1 MNTGNIN
8 LNLNNL
14 IDNNSESGSSE
25 ESNNIIPENNTQQIL
40 ILSVALQLLFSSF
53 NKN

>member
-1 MNTGNIN
+1 MNTENIN

-14 IDNNSESGSSE
+14 IDNKSDSSE
-25 ESNNIIPENNTQQIL
+25 ESIMPENNTQQIL

>member
-14 IDNNSESGSSE
+14 IDNKSDSSE